1 MSASVL
7 VRRDSPNDIK
17 MRGLELFVDGELVA
31 DRQYGREKELTLP
44 EGEHEVKVTNSLYT
58 KKLTVDL
65 QPNQKIELQAG
76 NVATG
81 LSGLM
86 LVTFGIGPYKVFL
99 KRQ

>member
-1 MSASVL
+1 MV
-7 VRRDSPNDIK
+7 VRRDSPKDIK
-17 MRGLELFVDGELVA
+17 MRGLEVYVDGEFAVDL
-31 DRQYGREKELTLP
+31 QYGKEQEFTLP

-58 KKLTVDL
+58 KRMTVDL
-65 QPNQKIELQAG
+65 RSNEKVELQTG

-99 KRQ
+99 KRA